1 DSSIQRHERLLF
13 RSLSNKIVGIS
24 RKIRTY
30 MVKSLPI
37 MRIRRKIMK
46 FKRSERLVYMTQ
58 HLVSNP
64 NKLIPLTTYVDKFS
78 QAKSSISEDIRIIK
92 DVMDQEGL
100 GILRTTA
107 GANGGAMF
115 IPKISL
121 ERAQVI
127 IDDFKKELEESER
140 LLPGGYLYM
149 SDIMG
154 NPKMMNDFGDLIAT
168 MYGDV
173 EIDAVVTIA
182 TKGISLANAVARKL
196 NVPVAV
202 IRKDNKVTEGSTVSI
217 NYVSGSTRKIET
229 MVLSKRTLKEGSKVL
244 VVDDFLRAGGSIT
257 GVTNLME
264 EFNATVAGV
273 SVLVEA
279 KQVANRRF
287 NDYTSL
293 LKVSEIDEFN
303 ESFVVEEGNC
313 LDYIDN
319 K

>member
-1 DSSIQRHERLLF
+1 
-13 RSLSNKIVGIS
+13 
-24 RKIRTY
+24 
-30 MVKSLPI
+30 
-37 MRIRRKIMK
+37 MK
-46 FKRSERLVYMTQ
+46 YKRSERLVYMTQ
-58 HLVSNP
+58 HLITNP
-64 NKLIPLTTYVDKFS
+64 NKLIPLTTFVDKFS

-92 DVMDQEGL
+92 DVLNAEGL
-100 GILRTTA
+100 GILQTTA

-115 IPKISL
+115 IPKISV
-121 ERAQVI
+121 ERAESI
-127 IDDFKKELEESER
+127 IAEFKTELEARER

-154 NPKMMNDFGDLIAT
+154 DPKMMNDIGDLIAT
-168 MYGDV
+168 MYGDL
-173 EIDAVVTIA
+173 EIDSVVTVA

-229 MVLSKRTLKEGSKVL
+229 MVLSKRTLKEGSNVL

-264 EFNATVAGV
+264 EFNATVVGV

-279 KQVANRRF
+279 KEVANRRF

-293 LKVSEIDEFN
+293 LKVSRIDEFN

-313 LDYIDN
+313 LDYITS

>member
-1 DSSIQRHERLLF
+1 
-13 RSLSNKIVGIS
+13 
-24 RKIRTY
+24 
-30 MVKSLPI
+30 
-37 MRIRRKIMK
+37 MK
-46 FKRSERLVYMTQ
+46 YKRSERLVYMTQ
-58 HLVSNP
+58 HLITNP

-92 DVMDQEGL
+92 DVFQAEGL
-100 GILRTTA
+100 GVLRTTA

-115 IPKISL
+115 IPKIST
-121 ERAQVI
+121 ERARNVI
-127 IDDFKKELEESER
+127 AEFKEELEASER

-154 NPKMMNDFGDLIAT
+154 NPKMMNDIGDLIAT

-173 EIDAVVTIA
+173 EIDSVVTIA

-229 MVLSKRTLKEGSKVL
+229 MVLSKRTLKEGSRVL
-244 VVDDFLRAGGSIT
+244 VVDDFLRAGGSIS

-264 EFNATVAGV
+264 EFNATVVGV

-279 KQVANRRF
+279 KQVANRRLD
-287 NDYTSL
+287 DYTSL

-313 LDYIDN
+313 LDYITG

>member
-1 DSSIQRHERLLF
+1 
-13 RSLSNKIVGIS
+13 
-24 RKIRTY
+24 
-30 MVKSLPI
+30 
-37 MRIRRKIMK
+37 MK
-46 FKRSERLVYMTQ
+46 YKRSERLVYMTQ
-58 HLVSNP
+58 HLTTNP

-92 DVMDQEGL
+92 DVLSAEGL
-100 GILRTTA
+100 GVLQTTA

-115 IPKISL
+115 IPKISV
-121 ERAQVI
+121 ERAKKI
-127 IDDFKKELEESER
+127 IEDFKIELEANER

-154 NPKMMNDFGDLIAT
+154 DPNMMNDIGDLIAT
-168 MYGDV
+168 MYGHV
-173 EIDAVVTIA
+173 EVDAVVTVA

-229 MVLSKRTLKEGSKVL
+229 MVLSKRTLKEGSRVL

-264 EFNATVAGV
+264 EFNATVVGV

-279 KQVANRRF
+279 KEVANRRF
-287 NDYTSL
+287 NDYKSL

-313 LDYIDN
+313 LDYITG

>member
-1 DSSIQRHERLLF
+1 
-13 RSLSNKIVGIS
+13 
-24 RKIRTY
+24 
-30 MVKSLPI
+30 
-37 MRIRRKIMK
+37 MK

-92 DVMDQEGL
+92 DVMHQEGL

-303 ESFVVEEGNC
+303 ESFIVEEGNC

>member
-1 DSSIQRHERLLF
+1 
-13 RSLSNKIVGIS
+13 
-24 RKIRTY
+24 
-30 MVKSLPI
+30 M
-37 MRIRRKIMK
+37 MMK
-46 FKRSERLVYMTQ
+46 YKRSERLVFMTQ
-58 HLVSNP
+58 YLISKP
-64 NKLIPLTTYVDKFS
+64 NQLIPLTLFVERFN

-92 DVMDQEGL
+92 DVFEDD
-100 GILRTTA
+100 GIGNIQTTA
-107 GANGGAMF
+107 GAGGGVTF
-115 IPKISL
+115 HPKISM
-121 ERAQVI
+121 ERAQDIV
-127 IDDFKKELEESER
+127 DSFMDVLKTKNR

-154 NPKMMNDFGDLIAT
+154 HPTLMNDIGELITT
-168 MYGDV
+168 MYSDE
-173 EIDAVVTIA
+173 EIDAVVTVA

-257 GVTNLME
+257 GVINLME
-264 EFNATVAGV
+264 EFKATVVGV

-279 KQVANRRF
+279 KQVENRRF

-293 LKVSEIDEFN
+293 LKVSEIDEYN
-303 ESFVVEEGNC
+303 QSFLVEQGNC
-313 LDYIDN
+313 LEYIE
-319 K
+319 KE

>member
-1 DSSIQRHERLLF
+1 
-13 RSLSNKIVGIS
+13 
-24 RKIRTY
+24 
-30 MVKSLPI
+30 
-37 MRIRRKIMK
+37 MK
-46 FKRSERLVYMTQ
+46 YKRSERLVYMTQ
-58 HLVSNP
+58 HLTTNP

-92 DVMDQEGL
+92 DVLSAEGL
-100 GILRTTA
+100 GVLQTTA

-115 IPKISL
+115 IPKISV
-121 ERAQVI
+121 ERAKKI
-127 IDDFKKELEESER
+127 IADFKIELEANER

-154 NPKMMNDFGDLIAT
+154 DPNMMNDIGDLIAT
-168 MYGDV
+168 MYGHV
-173 EIDAVVTIA
+173 EVDAVVTVA

-229 MVLSKRTLKEGSKVL
+229 MVLSKRTLKEGSRVL

-264 EFNATVAGV
+264 EFNATVVGV

-279 KQVANRRF
+279 KEVANRRF
-287 NDYTSL
+287 NDYKSL

-313 LDYIDN
+313 LDYIID

>member
-1 DSSIQRHERLLF
+1 
-13 RSLSNKIVGIS
+13 
-24 RKIRTY
+24 
-30 MVKSLPI
+30 
-37 MRIRRKIMK
+37 MK
-46 FKRSERLVYMTQ
+46 YKRSERLVYMTQ
-58 HLVSNP
+58 HLTTNP

-92 DVMDQEGL
+92 DVLSAEGL
-100 GILRTTA
+100 GVLQTTA

-115 IPKISL
+115 IPKISV
-121 ERAQVI
+121 ERAKKI
-127 IDDFKKELEESER
+127 IADFKIELEANER

-154 NPKMMNDFGDLIAT
+154 DPNMMNDIGDLIAT
-168 MYGDV
+168 MYGHV
-173 EIDAVVTIA
+173 EVDAVVTVA

-229 MVLSKRTLKEGSKVL
+229 MVLSKRTLKEGSRVL

-264 EFNATVAGV
+264 EFNATVVGV

-279 KQVANRRF
+279 KEVANRRF
-287 NDYTSL
+287 NDYKSL

-313 LDYIDN
+313 LDYITG

>member
-1 DSSIQRHERLLF
+1 
-13 RSLSNKIVGIS
+13 
-24 RKIRTY
+24 
-30 MVKSLPI
+30 
-37 MRIRRKIMK
+37 MK
-46 FKRSERLVYMTQ
+46 YKRSERLVYMTQ
-58 HLVSNP
+58 HLITNP
-64 NKLIPLTTYVDKFS
+64 NKLIPLTTFVDKFS

-92 DVMDQEGL
+92 DVLNAEGL
-100 GILRTTA
+100 GILQTTA

-115 IPKISL
+115 IPKISI
-121 ERAQVI
+121 ERAENI
-127 IDDFKKELEESER
+127 ISEFKTELEARER

-154 NPKMMNDFGDLIAT
+154 DPKMMNDIGDLIAT
-168 MYGDV
+168 MYGEL
-173 EIDAVVTIA
+173 EIDSVVTIA

-229 MVLSKRTLKEGSKVL
+229 MVLSKRTLKEGSNVL

-264 EFNATVAGV
+264 EFNATVVGV

-279 KQVANRRF
+279 KEVANRRF

-313 LDYIDN
+313 LDYITG

>member
-1 DSSIQRHERLLF
+1 
-13 RSLSNKIVGIS
+13 
-24 RKIRTY
+24 
-30 MVKSLPI
+30 
-37 MRIRRKIMK
+37 MK
-46 FKRSERLVYMTQ
+46 YKRSERLVYMTQ
-58 HLVSNP
+58 HLTTNP

-92 DVMDQEGL
+92 DVRSAEGL
-100 GILRTTA
+100 GVLQTTA
-107 GANGGAMF
+107 GANGGAIF
-115 IPKISL
+115 IPKISV
-121 ERAQVI
+121 ERAKKI
-127 IDDFKKELEESER
+127 IADFKIELEANER

-154 NPKMMNDFGDLIAT
+154 DPNMMNDIGDLIAT
-168 MYGDV
+168 MYGHV
-173 EIDAVVTIA
+173 EVDAVVTVA

-229 MVLSKRTLKEGSKVL
+229 MVLSKRTLKEGSRVL

-264 EFNATVAGV
+264 EFNATVVGV

-279 KQVANRRF
+279 KEVANRRF
-287 NDYTSL
+287 NDYKSL

-313 LDYIDN
+313 LDYITG

>member
-1 DSSIQRHERLLF
+1 
-13 RSLSNKIVGIS
+13 
-24 RKIRTY
+24 
-30 MVKSLPI
+30 
-37 MRIRRKIMK
+37 MK
-46 FKRSERLVYMTQ
+46 YKRSERLVYMTQ
-58 HLVSNP
+58 HLITNP

-92 DVMDQEGL
+92 DVFNAEGL
-100 GILRTTA
+100 GVLQTTA

-115 IPKISL
+115 IPKISVDRAKDIIAEFKTDL
-121 ERAQVI
+121 EAN
-127 IDDFKKELEESER
+127 ER

-154 NPKMMNDFGDLIAT
+154 NPKMMNDIGDLIAT
-168 MYGDV
+168 MYGDL
-173 EIDAVVTIA
+173 EIDSVVTIA

-229 MVLSKRTLKEGSKVL
+229 MVLSKRTLKEGSNVL

-264 EFNATVAGV
+264 EFNATVVGV

-279 KQVANRRF
+279 KEVANRRF

-293 LKVSEIDEFN
+293 LKVSEIDEYN

-313 LDYIDN
+313 LDYITD

>member
-1 DSSIQRHERLLF
+1 
-13 RSLSNKIVGIS
+13 
-24 RKIRTY
+24 
-30 MVKSLPI
+30 
-37 MRIRRKIMK
+37 MK
-46 FKRSERLVYMTQ
+46 YKRSERLVYMTQ
-58 HLVSNP
+58 HLITNP
-64 NKLIPLTTYVDKFS
+64 NQLIPLTTFVDKFS

-92 DVMDQEGL
+92 DVLNAEGL
-100 GILRTTA
+100 GVLQTTA

-115 IPKISL
+115 IPKISV
-121 ERAQVI
+121 ERAENI
-127 IDDFKKELEESER
+127 IAEFKTELEARER

-154 NPKMMNDFGDLIAT
+154 DPKMMNDIGDLIAT
-168 MYGDV
+168 MYGDL
-173 EIDAVVTIA
+173 EIDSVVTIA

-229 MVLSKRTLKEGSKVL
+229 MVLSKRTLKEGSNVL

-264 EFNATVAGV
+264 EFNATVVGV

-279 KQVANRRF
+279 KEVANRRF

-313 LDYIDN
+313 LDYITS

>member
-1 DSSIQRHERLLF
+1 
-13 RSLSNKIVGIS
+13 
-24 RKIRTY
+24 
-30 MVKSLPI
+30 
-37 MRIRRKIMK
+37 MK
-46 FKRSERLVYMTQ
+46 YKRSERLVYMTQ
-58 HLVSNP
+58 HLMTNP
-64 NKLIPLTTYVDKFS
+64 NKLIPLTTYVNKFS

-92 DVMDQEGL
+92 DVFNAEGL
-100 GILRTTA
+100 GVLQTTA

-115 IPKISL
+115 IPKISVDRAKDIIAEFKTDL
-121 ERAQVI
+121 EAN
-127 IDDFKKELEESER
+127 ER

-154 NPKMMNDFGDLIAT
+154 NPKMMNDIGDLIAT
-168 MYGDV
+168 MYGDL
-173 EIDAVVTIA
+173 EIDSVVTIA

-229 MVLSKRTLKEGSKVL
+229 MVLSKRTLKEGSNVL

-264 EFNATVAGV
+264 EFNATVVGV

-279 KQVANRRF
+279 KEVANRRF

-293 LKVSEIDEFN
+293 LKVSEIDEYN

-313 LDYIDN
+313 LDYIID

>member
-1 DSSIQRHERLLF
+1 
-13 RSLSNKIVGIS
+13 
-24 RKIRTY
+24 
-30 MVKSLPI
+30 
-37 MRIRRKIMK
+37 MK

-264 EFNATVAGV
+264 EFNATVEGV
-273 SVLVEA
+273 IVLVEA

>member
-1 DSSIQRHERLLF
+1 
-13 RSLSNKIVGIS
+13 
-24 RKIRTY
+24 
-30 MVKSLPI
+30 
-37 MRIRRKIMK
+37 MK

-58 HLVSNP
+58 HLVSHP
-64 NKLIPLTTYVDKFS
+64 NQLIPLTTYVEKFS

-92 DVMDQEGL
+92 DVMDSEGL
-100 GILRTTA
+100 GVLKTTA

-121 ERAQVI
+121 ERAEDI
-127 IDDFKKELEESER
+127 IKYFKKELEESER

-154 NPKMMNDFGDLIAT
+154 DPKMMNDFGDLIAT

-229 MVLSKRTLKEGSKVL
+229 MVLSKRTLKEGSSVL

-287 NDYTSL
+287 KDYTSL
-293 LKVSEIDEFN
+293 LKVSEIDEYN

-313 LDYIDN
+313 LDYI
-319 K
+319 KYK

>member
-1 DSSIQRHERLLF
+1 
-13 RSLSNKIVGIS
+13 
-24 RKIRTY
+24 
-30 MVKSLPI
+30 
-37 MRIRRKIMK
+37 MK
-46 FKRSERLVYMTQ
+46 YKRSERLVYMTQ
-58 HLVSNP
+58 HLITNP

-92 DVMDQEGL
+92 DVFSAEGL
-100 GILRTTA
+100 GVLQTTA

-115 IPKISL
+115 IPKISV
-121 ERAQVI
+121 ERAKDI
-127 IDDFKKELEESER
+127 IAEFKTDLEANER

-154 NPKMMNDFGDLIAT
+154 NPKMMNDIGDLIAT
-168 MYGDV
+168 MYGDL
-173 EIDAVVTIA
+173 EIDSVVTIA

-229 MVLSKRTLKEGSKVL
+229 MVLSKRTLKEGSNVL

-264 EFNATVAGV
+264 EFNATVVGV

-279 KQVANRRF
+279 KEVANRRF

-293 LKVSEIDEFN
+293 LKVSEIDEYN

-313 LDYIDN
+313 LDYITG

>member
-1 DSSIQRHERLLF
+1 
-13 RSLSNKIVGIS
+13 
-24 RKIRTY
+24 
-30 MVKSLPI
+30 
-37 MRIRRKIMK
+37 MK
-46 FKRSERLVYMTQ
+46 YKRSERLVYMTQ
-58 HLVSNP
+58 HLTTNP

-92 DVMDQEGL
+92 DVLSAEGL
-100 GILRTTA
+100 GVLQTTA
-107 GANGGAMF
+107 GANGGAIF
-115 IPKISL
+115 IPKISV
-121 ERAQVI
+121 ERAKKI
-127 IDDFKKELEESER
+127 IADFKIELEANER

-154 NPKMMNDFGDLIAT
+154 DPNMMNDIGDLIAT
-168 MYGDV
+168 MYGHV
-173 EIDAVVTIA
+173 EVDAVVTVA

-229 MVLSKRTLKEGSKVL
+229 MVLSKRTLKEGSRVL

-264 EFNATVAGV
+264 EFNATVVGV

-279 KQVANRRF
+279 KEVANRRF

-313 LDYIDN
+313 LDYITG

>member
-1 DSSIQRHERLLF
+1 
-13 RSLSNKIVGIS
+13 
-24 RKIRTY
+24 
-30 MVKSLPI
+30 
-37 MRIRRKIMK
+37 MK
-46 FKRSERLVYMTQ
+46 YKRSERLVYMTQ
-58 HLVSNP
+58 HLITNP
-64 NKLIPLTTYVDKFS
+64 NNLIPLTTYVDKFS

-92 DVMDQEGL
+92 DVFSAEGL
-100 GILRTTA
+100 GVLQTTA

-115 IPKISL
+115 IPKISV
-121 ERAQVI
+121 ERAKDI
-127 IDDFKKELEESER
+127 IAEFKTDLEANER

-154 NPKMMNDFGDLIAT
+154 NPKMMNDIGELIAT

-173 EIDAVVTIA
+173 EIDSVVTIA

-229 MVLSKRTLKEGSKVL
+229 MVLSKRTLKEGSNVL

-264 EFNATVAGV
+264 EFNATVVGV

-279 KQVANRRF
+279 KEVANRRF

-313 LDYIDN
+313 LDYITD

>member
-1 DSSIQRHERLLF
+1 
-13 RSLSNKIVGIS
+13 
-24 RKIRTY
+24 
-30 MVKSLPI
+30 
-37 MRIRRKIMK
+37 MK
-46 FKRSERLVYMTQ
+46 YKRSERLVYMTQ
-58 HLVSNP
+58 HLMTNP
-64 NKLIPLTTYVDKFS
+64 NKLIPLTTYVNKFS

-92 DVMDQEGL
+92 NVFNAEGL
-100 GILRTTA
+100 GVLQTTA

-115 IPKISL
+115 IPKISVDRAKDIIAEFKTDL
-121 ERAQVI
+121 EAN
-127 IDDFKKELEESER
+127 ER

-154 NPKMMNDFGDLIAT
+154 NPKMMNDIGDLIAT
-168 MYGDV
+168 MYGDL
-173 EIDAVVTIA
+173 EIDSVVTIA

-229 MVLSKRTLKEGSKVL
+229 MVLSKRTLKEGSNVL

-264 EFNATVAGV
+264 EFNATVVGV

-279 KQVANRRF
+279 KEVANRRF

-313 LDYIDN
+313 LDYITD

>member
-1 DSSIQRHERLLF
+1 
-13 RSLSNKIVGIS
+13 
-24 RKIRTY
+24 
-30 MVKSLPI
+30 
-37 MRIRRKIMK
+37 MK
-46 FKRSERLVYMTQ
+46 YKRSERLVFMTQ
-58 HLVSNP
+58 HLITNP

-92 DVMDQEGL
+92 DVFQAEGL
-100 GILRTTA
+100 GVLQTTA

-115 IPKISL
+115 IPKISV
-121 ERAQVI
+121 ERAQNI
-127 IDDFKKELEESER
+127 IAEFKEELEASER

-154 NPKMMNDFGDLIAT
+154 NPKMMNDIGDLIAT
-168 MYGDV
+168 MYGGV
-173 EIDAVVTIA
+173 EIDSVVTIA

-229 MVLSKRTLKEGSKVL
+229 MVLSKRTLKEGSRVL

-264 EFNATVAGV
+264 EFNATVVGV

-279 KQVANRRF
+279 KQVANRRLD
-287 NDYTSL
+287 DYISL
-293 LKVSEIDEFN
+293 LKVSEIDEYN

-313 LDYIDN
+313 LDYITD